1 MYGDCCKSIYGYF
14 FSFGG
19 IVMVSLADLRFE
31 DQIPVGA
38 LWALCGSMLYALY
51 LVSLRRRVDH
61 EDKLDITM
69 FFGNVLSGKCWNTFA
84 RIIVGYRLTI
94 LNFYHESLSY
104 VKIKKRIN
112 IN

>member
-1 MYGDCCKSIYGYF
+1 
-14 FSFGG
+14 
-19 IVMVSLADLRFE
+19 MVSLADLSFE

-69 FFGNVLSGKCWNTFA
+69 FFGKSLVNFTFCFHFYVFCDA
-84 RIIVGYRLTI
+84 CIRFHQNENYFMINQQRITPKEKTYNI
-94 LNFYHESLSY
+94 HEFSL
-104 VKIKKRIN
+104 KKMATF
-112 IN
+112 